1 MVRRLL
7 QHLQLL
13 LAHRVLFRVLSP
25 KRNYQ
30 DVPDANELTLDGN
43 LG

>member
-1 MVRRLL
+1 MVRRL
-7 QHLQLL
+7 LQLL

-30 DVPDANELTLDGN
+30 DVPDGNELTLDGN